1 MAMFHTKV
9 KLYLE
14 ANSKT
19 WEGEF
24 KKGDTYHIIFN
35 DDETGFTKWDV
46 DGLAQPTA
54 DQIASYETAGNAAE
68 KLPVV
73 LRGNISAINTIKKG
87 INILIW
93 SIFLDESI
101 ILRDLIIIAK
111 KIAIDI
117 NKPIKPN
124 SFEICK

>member
-19 WEGEF
+19 WEDEF

-73 LRGNISAINTIKKG
+73 LSARQLG
-87 INILIW
+87 Y
-93 SIFLDESI
+93 S
-101 ILRDLIIIAK
+101 
-111 KIAIDI
+111 KIADQLDKLWHDIDDGKLDK
-117 NKPIKPN
+117 NGSWYKAIKAVKDDNP
-124 SFEICK
+124 KG